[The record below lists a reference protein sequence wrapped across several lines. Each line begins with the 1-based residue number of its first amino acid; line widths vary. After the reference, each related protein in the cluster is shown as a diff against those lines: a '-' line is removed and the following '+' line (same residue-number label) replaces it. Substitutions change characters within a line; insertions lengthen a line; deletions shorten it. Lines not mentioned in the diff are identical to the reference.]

1 MSTHSSIF
9 SFSRFSEFI
18 ALISLSTTLFLFIHT
33 RDLTL
38 QLDQE
43 RLRHEAEEGEQED
56 NPTAQQDLRER
67 IEYYGQV
74 SSGGD
79 IA

>member
-43 RLRHEAEEGEQED
+43 RLRHEADLDTKEIVEDIVTVEQYE
-56 NPTAQQDLRER
+56 AK
-67 IEYYGQV
+67 YGKV
-74 SSGGD
+74 MFYKL
-79 IA
+79 